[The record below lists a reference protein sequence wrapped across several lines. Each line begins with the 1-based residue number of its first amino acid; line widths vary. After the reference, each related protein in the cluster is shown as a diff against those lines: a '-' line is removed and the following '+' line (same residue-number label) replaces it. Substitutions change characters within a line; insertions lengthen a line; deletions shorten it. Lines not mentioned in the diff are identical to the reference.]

1 MKEKSAEFWV
11 VAILSCLAVY
21 FLTLV
26 DEIKFTSLPGGLG
39 PRTFP
44 RAIFIL
50 ILVLSAILVLM
61 RFLEKKETVD
71 RKKNRNGR
79 DQDVVWRIFPFIDP
93 KVLTVAFMSVG
104 FMVLW
109 EKIGFLISSVAFVF
123 FTALVVA
130 PPEKRSVRNSA
141 VLAVCFTAIIAF
153 FFAYLFEIPL
163 ELGFFD

>member
-1 MKEKSAEFWV
+1 MKEKSAELWV
-11 VAILSCLAVY
+11 VGILSCLAVY

-50 ILVLSAILVLM
+50 ILVLSATLVLM
-61 RFLEKKETVD
+61 RFLERKDSVD
-71 RKKNRNGR
+71 REKDSGGSG
-79 DQDVVWRIFPFIDP
+79 QDVIWRIFPYIKP
-93 KVLTVAFMSVG
+93 QVLTVALMSVG

-123 FTALVVA
+123 FAALVIA

-141 VLAVCFTAIIAF
+141 VLSICFTAILAF
-153 FFAYLFEIPL
+153 FFSYLFEIPL
-163 ELGFFD
+163 EIWFFD